1 MEGVWEGGRGGL
13 RTTAIPRGQRST
25 DRAEA
30 NQSADECRSATDI
43 RLQAYN
49 LGKKADAS
57 ASIAVGAA
65 AGSAKVGL
73 SRSIEPT
80 FGAALPAGGLAR
92 RSDVTRESLE
102 SVSLKDNG
110 DNMSFP
116 RPPDARARARA
127 SISLRACGVDSAA
140 RPRRWRRAVEEQ
152 WRSKES
158 TPLGVG
164 DCGLLTKGA

>member
-1 MEGVWEGGRGGL
+1 M
-13 RTTAIPRGQRST
+13 PQR
-25 DRAEA
+25 
-30 NQSADECRSATDI
+30 DI

-49 LGKKADAS
+49 LGKKPDAS

-127 SISLRACGVDSAA
+127 SISLRAWS
-140 RPRRWRRAVEEQ
+140 
-152 WRSKES
+152 
-158 TPLGVG
+158 
-164 DCGLLTKGA
+164 

>member
-1 MEGVWEGGRGGL
+1 M
-13 RTTAIPRGQRST
+13 PQR
-25 DRAEA
+25 
-30 NQSADECRSATDI
+30 DI

-116 RPPDARARARA
+116 RPPDARARA
-127 SISLRACGVDSAA
+127 SISLRARGVNSAA

-152 WRSKES
+152 WRSKER
-158 TPLGVG
+158 TPLGHSS
-164 DCGLLTKGA
+164 DCGLLTD